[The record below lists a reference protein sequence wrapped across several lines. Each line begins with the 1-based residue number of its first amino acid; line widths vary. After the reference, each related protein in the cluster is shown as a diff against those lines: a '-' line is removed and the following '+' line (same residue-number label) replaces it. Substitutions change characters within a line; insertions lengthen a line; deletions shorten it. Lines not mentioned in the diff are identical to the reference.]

1 MVITFPVNF
10 SNLAPKLYWGQNP
23 PFVIPKKTPK
33 FFLIVDKLLQAQK
46 TRENQ

>member
-1 MVITFPVNF
+1 MFYPVNF
-10 SNLAPKLYWGQNP
+10 SNLAPKLYWGLKCIQS
-23 PFVIPKKTPK
+23 FVVPEKVKK